1 MTIISFSTNKV
12 KEFEEKDRTDDV
24 LGCELFYF
32 KMAFSPMENVFV
44 EEALIH
50 HIDCVM
56 SFTDYL

>member
-1 MTIISFSTNKV
+1 MWLLFHFPQKKV
-12 KEFEEKDRTDDV
+12 KEEKETTDDV

-32 KMAFSPMENVFV
+32 KMAFSPMENGFV

-56 SFTDYL
+56 SFTDYF